1 MDDEPGRQRPVPSFG
16 RAFAVYN
23 LGRLLLFA
31 GATVLIYGVFRINGL
46 GLLLLSLV
54 LSAVLSIFVLRRQRE
69 DVGRALQART
79 TQRADR
85 QSALRARLDEADP
98 Q

>member
-1 MDDEPGRQRPVPSFG
+1 MDDEQQRERPAPPLG

-31 GATVLIYGVFRINGL
+31 AATVLLYGLLRVNGL
-46 GLLLLSLV
+46 ELLLLSLV
-54 LSAVLSIFVLRRQRE
+54 LSAVLSIVVLRRQRE
-69 DVGRALQART
+69 DVGRALAART
-79 TQRADR
+79 TQRAER
-85 QSALRARLDEADP
+85 QAALRARLDEADP